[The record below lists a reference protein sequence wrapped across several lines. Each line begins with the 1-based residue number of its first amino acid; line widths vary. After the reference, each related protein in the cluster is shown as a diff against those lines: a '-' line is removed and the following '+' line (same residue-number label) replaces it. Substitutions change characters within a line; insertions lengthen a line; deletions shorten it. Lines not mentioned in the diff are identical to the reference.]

1 MDGQGEQS
9 IGRKRKDHDILNGQY
24 TILPEHSLIQYTMA
38 KKRSYWGWGY
48 SDFPIPQKNLDHFTM
63 MIKASLQV
71 KEFDPYQPKSVEEL
85 ELRRPRFNLP
95 SDLASM
101 CSAST
106 YERARHTYGKAYR
119 DILRGVQGHFPNP
132 PDYVAFPKTE
142 EDIIQL
148 MKFATDNAVAIVPVG
163 GGSSV
168 CGGIE
173 PTENSRYAGVISVN
187 MMHFNQIL
195 KIDRASRSAHIQGG
209 MYGPALEAGL
219 KPHGLT
225 LRHFPQSFEFSTL
238 GGWIATR
245 AGGHF
250 ATLYT
255 HIDEFVQS
263 VNMVTPSGKLASRR
277 LPGSGAGPSEE
288 RFYLG
293 SEGIMG
299 IITSAWMRLQDAP
312 TYKKTITVRFPTF
325 EAGAEGVRALSQS
338 GLNPSNARLVDAV
351 EALIN
356 GLGNGQSA
364 VLILGFESHQRE
376 VTYWMQEALKI
387 CKEHGGEWDEKR
399 LTETTR
405 SKKGDAW
412 KKSFLLIPYLR
423 DELIRLGI
431 VVETFETAITWDQ
444 FPSFYKN
451 VKQAAQDAV
460 KKYCG
465 KGTVTCRFTHIYPDG
480 PAPYFSIVA
489 KGEKG
494 KQLEQWDYIKE
505 EVSQAVID
513 HGGTITHHHAVG
525 KDHRPFYSQQHTSIF
540 GTMLKAAKESV
551 DPKWIMNPGVLLPE

>member
-1 MDGQGEQS
+1 MHRE
-9 IGRKRKDHDILNGQY
+9 
-24 TILPEHSLIQYTMA
+24 
-38 KKRSYWGWGY
+38 RSYWGWGY
-48 SDFPIPQKNLDHFTM
+48 TDFEAPQETLAHFKNAIQAT
-63 MIKASLQV
+63 LQI
-71 KEFDPYQPKSVEEL
+71 KEFDPYQPKAVDEL
-85 ELRRPRFNLP
+85 SLRAPRFSLP
-95 SDLASM
+95 SGLATL
-101 CSAST
+101 CSSSN
-106 YERARHTYGKAYR
+106 YDRARHTYGKAFR

-142 EDIIQL
+142 ADISQL
-148 MKFATDNAVAIVPVG
+148 MKFAGEHGVSLIPVG

-173 PTENSRYAGVISVN
+173 PTRNARYAGVISVN
-187 MMHFNQIL
+187 MRHFDQIL
-195 KIDRASRSAHIQGG
+195 EVDKTSRSAHIQGG

-263 VNMVTPSGKLASRR
+263 VNMVTPSGTISSRR

-288 RFYLG
+288 RFYTG

-299 IITSAWMRLQDAP
+299 IITSAWMRLQDIP
-312 TYKKTITVRFPTF
+312 TFKKTITVEFPGF
-325 EAGAEGVRALSQS
+325 KAGAEAVRALSQS
-338 GLNPSNARLVDAV
+338 GLNPSNARLVDAT
-351 EALIN
+351 EAFIN
-356 GLGNGQSA
+356 GLGNGQST
-364 VLILGFESHQRE
+364 VLILGFESHQRD
-376 VTYWMQEALKI
+376 VSYWMKEALTI
-387 CKEHGGEWDEKR
+387 CSQHGGSYDEKR
-399 LTETTR
+399 LSEDKR
-405 SKKGDAW
+405 SAKGDAW

-444 FPSFYKN
+444 FPNFYKK
-451 VKQAAQDAV
+451 VKAAAQEAIN
-460 KKYCG
+460 KYCG
-465 KGTVTCRFTHIYPDG
+465 LGIVTCRFTHIYPDG
-480 PAPYFSIVA
+480 PAPYFSVVA

-494 KQLEQWDYIKE
+494 KQLEQWDQIKQ
-505 EVSQAVID
+505 EVSQAIIA

-525 KDHRPFYSQQHTSIF
+525 KDHRPFYTQQHTPIF
-540 GTMLKAAKESV
+540 GKMLKAAKEAV